1 MSNTGDEKP
10 MRLQRYLAAAGVS
23 SRRKSEEL
31 ITTGHV
37 QVDGEVVTKLGTQVV
52 PGKNEVRVDTEIV
65 KLKPK
70 VYYLL
75 NKPSG
80 VVCTH
85 EDPSGRPRAIDLIP
99 HNRAVDH
106 LFTVGRL
113 DENSEGLL
121 IVTNDGELTNR
132 MTHPKFR
139 VLRTYR
145 VLVAG
150 DPDYSAIK
158 QLQDGL
164 YFREGR
170 FKVHHVKKLK
180 KQGRSTMLELQL
192 SEGQNREVRRLLAR
206 IGHKVMTLT
215 RVGFGPIKLGT
226 LASGEYR
233 ILTHKEAN
241 DLLEF
246 AFSKP
251 GNEPRGQEK
260 HRVRPRRQR
269 KSNSK
274 NSTRRK

>member
-1 MSNTGDEKP
+1 MSNSNDPEP
-10 MRLQRYLAAAGVS
+10 MRLQRFLAAAGVT

-31 ITTGHV
+31 ITKGRV
-37 QVDGEVVTKLGTQVV
+37 QVDGEVVTELGTQVV
-52 PGKNEVRVDTEIV
+52 PGKQEVRVDTEVV

-75 NKPSG
+75 NKPQG

-85 EDPSGRPRAIDLIP
+85 EDPDGRPRAIDLIP
-99 HNRAVDH
+99 HNPEVDH

-132 MTHPKFR
+132 MTHPRFR

-150 DPDYSAIK
+150 EPDYADLK

-164 YFREGR
+164 FFREGR

-180 KQGRSTMLELQL
+180 KQGKSSLLELQL

-215 RVGFGPIKLGT
+215 RVGFGPIKLGK
-226 LASGEYR
+226 LGSGEFR
-233 ILTHKEAN
+233 PLTHQEVKTLV
-241 DLLEF
+241 DF

-251 GNEPRGQEK
+251 GQEPRGQEK
-260 HRVRPRRQR
+260 HRVRPRRRRGGPKR
-269 KSNSK
+269 K
-274 NSTRRK
+274 STRRK

>member
-1 MSNTGDEKP
+1 MSNSGDEKP

-31 ITTGHV
+31 ITNRPTCRLMARWS
-37 QVDGEVVTKLGTQVV
+37 QSSALRSI
-52 PGKNEVRVDTEIV
+52 PGKHEVRVDTEVV

-80 VVCTH
+80 AGLYARGSRRTPAA
-85 EDPSGRPRAIDLIP
+85 PSISFPTI
-99 HNRAVDH
+99 RAVDH

-113 DENSEGLL
+113 DENSDGLL

-164 YFREGR
+164 CLSA
-170 FKVHHVKKLK
+170 KVASK
-180 KQGRSTMLELQL
+180 ST
-192 SEGQNREVRRLLAR
+192 
-206 IGHKVMTLT
+206 T
-215 RVGFGPIKLGT
+215 
-226 LASGEYR
+226 
-233 ILTHKEAN
+233 
-241 DLLEF
+241 
-246 AFSKP
+246 
-251 GNEPRGQEK
+251 
-260 HRVRPRRQR
+260 
-269 KSNSK
+269 
-274 NSTRRK
+274 

>member
-1 MSNTGDEKP
+1 MSNSGDEKP

-31 ITTGHV
+31 ITKGRV
-37 QVDGEVVTKLGTQVV
+37 QVDGEVVTELGTQVI
-52 PGKNEVRVDTEIV
+52 PGKHEVRVDTEVV

-80 VVCTH
+80 AVCTH
-85 EDPSGRPRAIDLIP
+85 EDPGGRRRAIDFIP
-99 HNRAVDH
+99 HDPSVDH

-113 DENSEGLL
+113 DENSDGLL

-150 DPDYSAIK
+150 DPNYSDIK

-164 YFREGR
+164 FFREGR

-180 KQGRSTMLELQL
+180 KQGKSTMLELQL

-215 RVGFGPIKLGT
+215 RVGFGPIKLGQ
-226 LASGEYR
+226 LASGEFR
-233 ILTHKEAN
+233 LLTHKEAKELI
-241 DLLEF
+241 DF

-260 HRVRPRRQR
+260 HRVRPRRQ
-269 KSNSK
+269 KSNSPK
-274 NSTRRK
+274 KSTRRK

>member
-1 MSNTGDEKP
+1 
-10 MRLQRYLAAAGVS
+10 MRLQRYLAAAGVA

-31 ITTGHV
+31 IAKGRV
-37 QVDGEVVTKLGTQVV
+37 QVDGKVVTELGTQII
-52 PGKNEVRVDTEIV
+52 PGKNEVRVDTEPV
-65 KLKPK
+65 KMKPK

-75 NKPSG
+75 NKPTG
-80 VVCTH
+80 IVCTH
-85 EDPSGRPRAIDLIP
+85 SDPNGRARAIDLVP
-99 HNRAVDH
+99 RNEDDH

-121 IVTNDGELTNR
+121 LITNDGELSNR

-145 VLVAG
+145 VVVAG
-150 DPDYSAIK
+150 EPDYADLK

-180 KQGRSTMLELQL
+180 SQGKSTALELQL

-206 IGHKVMTLT
+206 LGHKVLTLT
-215 RVGFGPIKLGT
+215 RVGFGPLRLGKL
-226 LASGEYR
+226 APGEYR
-233 ILTHKEAN
+233 SLTVSERRE
-241 DLLEF
+241 LLDF

-251 GNEPRGQEK
+251 GHEPRGQEK
-260 HRVRPRRQR
+260 HRVRPRNSAK
-269 KSNSK
+269 KSSPGK
-274 NSTRRK
+274 SSRRK

>member
-1 MSNTGDEKP
+1 MSHSGEDEP
-10 MRLQRYLAAAGVS
+10 MRLQRFLAAAGVT
-23 SRRKSEEL
+23 SRRKAEGL
-31 ITTGHV
+31 ITKGRV
-37 QVDGEVVTKLGTQVV
+37 EVDGQVVTELGTQVT
-52 PGKNEVRVDTEIV
+52 PGKQEVRVDTEV
-65 KLKPK
+65 VHLKPK
-70 VYYLL
+70 IYYLL

-85 EDPSGRPRAIDLIP
+85 EDPDGRPRAIDLIP
-99 HNRAVDH
+99 HDPEVDH

-121 IVTNDGELTNR
+121 LVTNDGKLTNR

-145 VLVAG
+145 VQVAG
-150 DPDYSAIK
+150 EPDYADLK

-164 YFREGR
+164 FFREGR

-180 KQGRSTMLELQL
+180 KQGKSTLLEIQL

-215 RVGFGPIKLGT
+215 RVGFGPIKLGK
-226 LASGEYR
+226 LATGEYR
-233 ILTHKEAN
+233 RLTHKEVKSLI
-241 DLLEF
+241 DF

-251 GNEPRGQEK
+251 GHEPRGQEK

-269 KSNSK
+269 SDA
-274 NSTRRK
+274 RRKSKRRR